1 MGWRKGSPNESLTTE
16 IRVRESEVKKVIHGI
31 RNMLNA
37 MNIRLEKAEE

>member
-16 IRVRESEVKKVIHGI
+16 IRVKDSEVKIEIHGI

-37 MNIRLEKAEE
+37 TNIRLEEAEE